1 MQLCCSK
8 ALTPLPHQDKLNH
21 GFLGLT
27 EEDYSWVTHQL
38 LRVSNTCCPVRDPLR
53 TRPVAPLFSPS
64 HLCCRERFVYQ
75 GRIVSALEGG
85 YQIQGKTY
93 SPFAQ
98 SVAAHVRALSSGS
111 LEKWDPEGDAKA
123 LQRAKDA
130 KTAAAKRSVETLG
143 GDGGAAAR
151 YVINQNPHTSR
162 SQ

>member
-1 MQLCCSK
+1 M
-8 ALTPLPHQDKLNH
+8 
-21 GFLGLT
+21 
-27 EEDYSWVTHQL
+27 THQL

-151 YVINQNPHTSR
+151 YVINQQLHTSR

>member
-1 MQLCCSK
+1 M
-8 ALTPLPHQDKLNH
+8 
-21 GFLGLT
+21 
-27 EEDYSWVTHQL
+27 THQL

-53 TRPVAPLFSPS
+53 TRPVAPPLLPLTPLLPRASG
-64 HLCCRERFVYQ
+64 HQ

-130 KTAAAKRSVETLG
+130 KTAAAKRSMETLG

-151 YVINQNPHTSR
+151 YVTTNNHTPLVANDLL
-162 SQ
+162 